1 MCARLLDVAVVVD
14 DGLRAATQKFAKL
27 WSTTTHT
34 QQQTINEKKNEKAE
48 DREKKKQKHKVD
60 NMMITIVAVKNYEYQ
75 IKKQNKKK
83 PKQYTIKQN
92 DATK

>member
-1 MCARLLDVAVVVD
+1 
-14 DGLRAATQKFAKL
+14 
-27 WSTTTHT
+27 
-34 QQQTINEKKNEKAE
+34 
-48 DREKKKQKHKVD
+48 
-60 NMMITIVAVKNYEYQ
+60 MMTIVAVKNSEYQ